1 MYKNA
6 PHGARRLKVNECLG
20 PIERLNFKA
29 MFIADWLFG
38 EANIGKVLP
47 RRWDQLRGRMAAKAS
62 RRAEGKVYSVDRR
75 KNLSPQ
81 LFRQEYFLPGT
92 PVVLEGAAAE
102 WPATKKW
109 SPDYLNQLCGQDEVA
124 VLDGQ
129 NWTANRDSGKEAVS
143 TTEHVVQ
150 VQELLKNTK
159 GGGAWYGAFLEL
171 LDKYPDLRD
180 DLDLSFVH
188 RFGYTNRWLP
198 WQRNILAKMYV
209 GGPGTATSFHCAAVS
224 NFFVQAY
231 GRKKWVLIAP
241 QYTPFMY
248 PAANR
253 GVNWQ
258 SRVDF
263 RSPDYSSCP
272 LYRFVDRYETVLEAG
287 DLLWNPPFVWHG
299 VVNLTESIA
308 VSLWWMNFTGAFR
321 NNFLLS
327 ALTACGRPN
336 PIALQFGFGRSK
348 SKSHFSVHLNR

>member
-1 MYKNA
+1 MEPRK
-6 PHGARRLKVNECLG
+6 LKIDQCPD

-29 MFIADWLFG
+29 MFLANWILG
-38 EANIGKVLP
+38 ETRGARVLP
-47 RRWDQLRGRMAAKAS
+47 SRWDRFHKRISATAAQKG
-62 RRAEGKVYSVDRR
+62 EGKVYPVDRR
-75 KNLSPQ
+75 KNLSPE
-81 LFRQEYFLPGT
+81 LFWQEYFVPGI

-102 WPATKKW
+102 WPAIQKW
-109 SPDYLNQLCGQDEVA
+109 TPDYLNQLCGNDEVA

-129 NWTANRDSGKEAVS
+129 NWTANRDAGKEAVS
-143 TTEHVVQ
+143 TSEDVVQ
-150 VQELLKNTK
+150 VQDLLKNTQ

-171 LDKYPDLRD
+171 LDKYPELRN
-180 DLDLSFVH
+180 DLDLSFV
-188 RFGYTNRWLP
+188 RKFGHTKQRLP

-224 NFFVQAY
+224 NLFVQAY
-231 GRKKWVLIAP
+231 GRKKWVLISP

-263 RSPDYSSCP
+263 RAPDYSSCP
-272 LYRFVDRYETVLEAG
+272 LYRFVDRHETVLEPG
-287 DLLWNPPFVWHG
+287 DVLWNPPFVWHG

-308 VSLWWMNFTGAFR
+308 VSLWWMNFTRAFR

-336 PIALQFGFGRSK
+336 PIALQFGFGRAK
-348 SKSHFSVHLNR
+348 SNSHFSVHLNR